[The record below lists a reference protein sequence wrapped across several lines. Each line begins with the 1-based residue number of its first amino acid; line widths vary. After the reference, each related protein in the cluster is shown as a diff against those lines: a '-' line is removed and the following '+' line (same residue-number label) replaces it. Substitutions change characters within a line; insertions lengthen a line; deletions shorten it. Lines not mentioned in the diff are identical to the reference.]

1 MLRLQ
6 KISKYIALDRMLFP
20 SFTFLRQIG
29 IVVGCRRVDR
39 VFLNE
44 LEKTDGLPIVVT
56 VINGPLTGR
65 LDQLHF
71 TTTAM

>member
-1 MLRLQ
+1 
-6 KISKYIALDRMLFP
+6 MLFP

-29 IVVGCRRVDR
+29 IVVGCSRVGR

-56 VINGPLTGR
+56 VINGPLTRR